1 VNEPD
6 VDLVVEHA
14 VRDALV
20 EHAREGL
27 TAPDGP
33 VEVCGVL
40 AGRRPKSDDGV
51 PGGGTTGSDVE
62 PRSDVEP
69 GAITLDSGDT
79 PGGSPGCPTRVT
91 ESRRVPNVATPARTR
106 YELDPAATV
115 AAIDAIEAAGL
126 DHVGFYHSHPDGPLA
141 PSDVD
146 RAAAQWPDRVYAIV
160 DPRAAGDDDP
170 AAGLGA
176 WRWTGESFEPLS
188 IRVVED

>member
-1 VNEPD
+1 MNEPD
-6 VDLVVEHA
+6 VDLVVERA

-20 EHAREGL
+20 EHAREGR

-40 AGRRPKSDDGV
+40 AGRRPASD
-51 PGGGTTGSDVE
+51 
-62 PRSDVEP
+62 DVEP
-69 GAITLDSGDT
+69 GAITPDSGDT
-79 PGGSPGCPTRVT
+79 PGGPPGRPTRVT
-91 ESRRVPNVATPARTR
+91 ESRPVPNVATPARTR

-160 DPRAAGDDDP
+160 DPRAAGDDVP

-188 IRVVED
+188 IRVADE